1 MGHARLPRFYGTCRT
16 LRHHATPSS
25 ANITIHYGVGMK
37 MIESVIAW
45 VLRLKIA
52 RAFLL
57 YSERRGPMLADS
69 VTYRALFSVF
79 AGLLLG
85 FSIASVWLAGNPQAW
100 KAIIDAIDA
109 AVPGLLGEGGVVE
122 DPTAIE
128 APAGLSIAGII
139 SLIALIGAALGAIG
153 SLRTAVRNIAGV
165 VLDDLFFLWVVLRNL
180 ALALGI
186 AVAFIAAAAVTFVA
200 RIGIGFIADV
210 FGLPEDSV
218 AAVWGIRIASLVVV
232 FALDVLL
239 IFVIYRL
246 LSGRRAPAR
255 AVWAGA
261 LLGGVGLLVLQEL
274 SSLFVGGATS
284 NPLLASF
291 ASLLALLIWMNLSS
305 QVILIACAYIT
316 TGAEE
321 VHDRISATRSAR
333 TFAQRRV
340 QRAQQ
345 DVAVATKALRAA
357 EEAEA
362 AERTGDE
369 PQEQQPAST

>member
-1 MGHARLPRFYGTCRT
+1 
-16 LRHHATPSS
+16 
-25 ANITIHYGVGMK
+25 

-45 VLRLKIA
+45 VLRLKVA

-57 YSERRGPMLADS
+57 YSERRGSMLADS
-69 VTYRALFSVF
+69 ITYRALFSVF

-85 FSIASVWLAGNPQAW
+85 FSIASIWLAGNPQAW
-100 KAIIDAIDA
+100 KAILDAIDS
-109 AVPGLLGEGGVVE
+109 AVPGLVGPDGVVK

-139 SLIALIGAALGAIG
+139 SLIALLGAALGAIG
-153 SLRTAVRNIAGV
+153 SLRTAVRSIAGV
-165 VLDDLFFLWVVLRNL
+165 VLDDMFFVWVILRNL

-200 RIGIGFIADV
+200 RIGIGFVTDLL
-210 FGLPEDSV
+210 GLPEDSV
-218 AAVWGIRIASLVVV
+218 GVVSLIRIVSLLVV

-239 IFVIYRL
+239 IFGIFRL
-246 LSGRRAPAR
+246 LSGQRAPAR
-255 AVWAGA
+255 SVWAGA
-261 LLGGVGLLVLQEL
+261 LLGGAGLLILQEL

-291 ASLLALLIWMNLSS
+291 ASLLALLIWMNLST

-321 VHDRISATRSAR
+321 ARDRISAAHGAR

-362 AERTGDE
+362 AERAD
-369 PQEQQPAST
+369 